1 MPIYSSTDPSSEAIF
16 RVMKKK
22 NDDPAEYLR
31 LLGQAGEGPHDIA
44 RAALMLS
51 ALDHAGRDLDPY
63 FAHLADI
70 AEHARSDARLATN
83 AEDGARSLAALLVG
97 RYGYDGDRLAYDD
110 PQNADLIAV
119 IDRRRGLPVALG
131 ILYLHAARAAGFESS
146 GLNTP
151 GHFLLKIALRGTQAL
166 IDPFNGGAAIDR
178 ESLGAPP
185 AMGSPAPEDPRLAEQ
200 VGDIEV
206 LLRLKNNLKLR
217 ALQTG
222 ERVRAL
228 EIAKRMVLIAPRRAD
243 LWLELA
249 RFNEAAGA
257 LGAAQKAYEA
267 CLALAPAGAA
277 LHNEAAFGLQ
287 SMKRR
292 LN

>member
-1 MPIYSSTDPSSEAIF
+1 MTVKHE
-16 RVMKKK
+16 
-22 NDDPAEYLR
+22 DPAEYLR
-31 LLGQAGEGPHDIA
+31 LLGQAGDGPHDIA

-63 FAHLADI
+63 FGHLADI
-70 AEHARSDARLATN
+70 ARHARDEARLATH
-83 AEDGARSLAALLVG
+83 AEDGARSLAALMAG

-119 IDRRRGLPVALG
+119 IERRRGLPVALG
-131 ILYLHAARAAGFESS
+131 ILYLHAARAAGFEAS

-151 GHFLLKIALRGTQAL
+151 GHFLLKIALRGAQAL

-178 ESLGAPP
+178 ESLGTPP
-185 AMGSPAPEDPRLAEQ
+185 AMSTSTPEDPRLAEP
-200 VGDIEV
+200 VSDVEV
-206 LLRLKNNLKLR
+206 LLRLNNNLKLR
-217 ALQTG
+217 ALQAG

-228 EIAKRMVLIAPRRAD
+228 EIAKRMVLIAPRRPD
-243 LWLELA
+243 LWIELA
-249 RFNEAAGA
+249 RFNESAGA

-287 SMKRR
+287 SLKRR

>member
-1 MPIYSSTDPSSEAIF
+1 M
-16 RVMKKK
+16 
-22 NDDPAEYLR
+22 
-31 LLGQAGEGPHDIA
+31 
-44 RAALMLS
+44 
-51 ALDHAGRDLDPY
+51 
-63 FAHLADI
+63 
-70 AEHARSDARLATN
+70 
-83 AEDGARSLAALLVG
+83 
-97 RYGYDGDRLAYDD
+97 
-110 PQNADLIAV
+110 AV

-131 ILYLHAARAAGFESS
+131 ILYLHAARAAGLEAS

-151 GHFLLKIALRGTQAL
+151 GHFLLRIALRGTQAL
-166 IDPFNGGAAIDR
+166 IDPFNGGAAVDR

-185 AMGSPAPEDPRLAEQ
+185 AMGSSAPEDPRLAEP
-200 VGDIEV
+200 VGDTEV

-217 ALQTG
+217 ALQAG
-222 ERVRAL
+222 ERARAL
-228 EIAKRMVLIAPRRAD
+228 EIAKRMVLIAPRRPD
-243 LWLELA
+243 LWIELA

-267 CLALAPAGAA
+267 CLALAPTGAA

>member
-1 MPIYSSTDPSSEAIF
+1 
-16 RVMKKK
+16 MKKK